1 MKNLYFLDS
10 ILKKKINKI
19 YILVLSMVLFS
30 LLYMLLPDNNFEGV
44 NKYKEIIKE
53 EVIKNKVQKEIV
65 ENYAELNNYKNDL
78 IENYTKL
85 NSYNNNQIEEKI
97 IDKTT
102 KETEDEVKKEELNV
116 EKVEP
121 NMFDKYFN
129 RLYFAIITGC
139 LLGYGDIYPVSN
151 LSKLIA
157 GIQGLITIILI
168 IY

>member
-1 MKNLYFLDS
+1 MKNLVLTHS
-10 ILKKKINKI
+10 IFKNKINKI
-19 YILVLSMVLFS
+19 YILLFS
-30 LLYMLLPDNNFEGV
+30 MFIFSLIYMLLSDNDFEGV
-44 NKYKEIIKE
+44 NKYKEIVKE

-65 ENYAELNNYKNDL
+65 ENFIGLENYKNNL
-78 IENYTKL
+78 Y
-85 NSYNNNQIEEKI
+85 EEKI

-102 KETEDEVKKEELNV
+102 KEIENKVKNEELNI

-121 NMFDKYFN
+121 NIFDKYFN
-129 RLYFAIITGC
+129 RLYFAIVTGC

-151 LSKLIA
+151 ISKLIA

>member
-1 MKNLYFLDS
+1 MCHRKTHTLSNTISSVLPVMTDCIFNS
-10 ILKKKINKI
+10 I
-19 YILVLSMVLFS
+19 F
-30 LLYMLLPDNNFEGV
+30 P
-44 NKYKEIIKE
+44 E

-151 LSKLIA
+151 ISKLIA

>member
-1 MKNLYFLDS
+1 
-10 ILKKKINKI
+10 
-19 YILVLSMVLFS
+19 
-30 LLYMLLPDNNFEGV
+30 MLLSDNDFEGV
-44 NKYKEIIKE
+44 NKYKEIVKE

-65 ENYAELNNYKNDL
+65 ENFIGLENYKNNL
-78 IENYTKL
+78 Y
-85 NSYNNNQIEEKI
+85 EEKI

-102 KETEDEVKKEELNV
+102 KEIENKVKNEELNI

-121 NMFDKYFN
+121 NIFDKYFN
-129 RLYFAIITGC
+129 RLYFAIVTGC

-151 LSKLIA
+151 ISKLIA